1 MGLETGSFISALVST
16 NPVGATD
23 PKSQGDDHL
32 RFIKAKLLETFPNIT
47 GAVTVTHTEL
57 NLLAGATQGL
67 TTLSAS
73 LAAVVAYI
81 NSFSV
86 SVTTSDITGTIGA
99 PLIAQV
105 TSDKLVSGT
114 LSTAVGYCAPAIT
127 VVTYS
132 TTLTLNP
139 LIGNLQ
145 AIVNNG
151 IPVLVPPT
159 VNCTMVVQMT
169 NNASAT
175 VATTS
180 AFTKVTGT
188 LTNTNGD
195 DFFLTV
201 IRIGS
206 FSSLD
211 IKALQ

>member
-1 MGLETGSFISALVST
+1 MGLETGSYISALVAT

-47 GAVTVTHTEL
+47 GAVTATHTEL
-57 NLLAGATQGL
+57 NLVAGATVGL
-67 TTLSAS
+67 ATFSVS
-73 LAAVVAYI
+73 FAALVGYL
-81 NSFSV
+81 NSFSI

-114 LSTAVGYCAPAIT
+114 LSAAVGYCAPAIT
-127 VVTYS
+127 IATFS

-151 IPVLVPPT
+151 IPKLVPPT

-169 NNASAT
+169 NDASAT
-175 VATTS
+175 VAVTS

-201 IRIGS
+201 TRIGS
-206 FSSLD
+206 FSHLH
-211 IKALQ
+211 IQALQ